1 MSKGWWEL
9 IFLMFLMKLPIAY
22 LVGVVWWAV
31 RAEPRPEEGAA
42 KLAAL
47 DPDPPPRFFTR
58 FRSRPRNPRSGPHG
72 SPDRRPQRVAAA
84 SARAEGRPRP

>member
-22 LVGVVWWAV
+22 LIAVVWWAV

-42 KLAAL
+42 KLAVL
-47 DPDPPPRFFTR
+47 DPDPPPSSVTR
-58 FRSRPRNPRSGPHG
+58 FRSRPRHPRSGPHG
-72 SPDRRPQRVAAA
+72 APVRRPQRVASA